1 MLTDVRNTSCWAR
14 RCLLGAA
21 LAVLLAGFAAA
32 AASASQLSDSRRQ
45 AARVM
50 AQLDLLQTQR
60 TSQLASEQAAQ
71 QRLDGARS
79 RLAASR
85 VEIAAATR
93 SLGVAQAVLASSLVA
108 SYKNGRDDAVSYVLA
123 AGSFTDL
130 VDRVDLLQRSQ
141 RSDRDLMAQI
151 DADRGRLEQQRQA
164 QQQAATAAAAAVADA
179 RAARARLD
187 AAIARGHSLLAQTTS
202 QIRSLLAAERNRRAT
217 LARSDGS
224 GGTGSGGGGG
234 TGSGGG
240 SGSGGG
246 GSGSGGG
253 TSRVFYGECTWYGP
267 GFAGHRTA
275 SGEVFDP
282 EKLTA
287 ASPWLPFGTQLRVTS
302 TVTGLSVQ
310 VRVND
315 RGPFGRG
322 VLDLSAHAARII
334 HLSGWQRVRIEILSG
349 SPSAAAIMP

>member
-1 MLTDVRNTSCWAR
+1 MLTHRRMTHCWAR
-14 RCLLGAA
+14 TCLFGVVLAA
-21 LAVLLAGFAAA
+21 LLAGLMAAA
-32 AASASQLSDSRRQ
+32 APASQLSDSRRQ

-50 AQLDLLQTQR
+50 AQLDLLQTR
-60 TSQLASEQAAQ
+60 RAAALASEQSAL
-71 QRLDGARS
+71 QRLGDARA

-93 SLGVAQAVLASSLVA
+93 SLQASQSALAASLVS
-108 SYKNGRDDAVSYVLA
+108 SYKNGAADAVAYVLA

-130 VDRVDLLQRSQ
+130 VDRVDLLRRSQ
-141 RSDRDLMAQI
+141 RSDHDLIVQI
-151 DADRGRLEQQRQA
+151 GADRSRLEQQRREQR
-164 QQQAATAAAAAVADA
+164 QAAAAAAAAVADA
-179 RAARARLD
+179 RGARRRLD
-187 AAIARGHSLLAQTTS
+187 AEIARGGALLARTGS
-202 QIRSLLAAERNRRAT
+202 RIRTLLTRERDRRSA
-217 LARSDGS
+217 LAQGDGGAGGGAGAGGS
-224 GGTGSGGGGG
+224 GTGSGGGGG
-234 TGSGGG
+234 GSGG
-240 SGSGGG
+240 SSAD
-246 GSGSGGG
+246 
-253 TSRVFYGECTWYGP
+253 VFYGECTWYGP
-267 GFAGHRTA
+267 GFAGRRTA
-275 SGEVFDP
+275 SGEIFDP

-349 SPSAAAIMP
+349 SPSAAAVMP